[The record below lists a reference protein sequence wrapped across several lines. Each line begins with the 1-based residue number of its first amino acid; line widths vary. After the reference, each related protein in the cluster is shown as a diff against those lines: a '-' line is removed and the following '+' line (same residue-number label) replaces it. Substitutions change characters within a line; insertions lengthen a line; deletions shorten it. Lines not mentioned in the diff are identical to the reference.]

1 MKNMQAFFSLVAI
14 LLLVTMSSCEVIGD
28 IFQAGMWFAV
38 IIIAIV
44 VIVILWIIR
53 KLRGPRT
60 RL

>member
-1 MKNMQAFFSLVAI
+1 MKNMRAFLSLAFI
-14 LLLVTMSSCEVIGD
+14 LLLLTMSSCEVIGD

-38 IIIAIV
+38 IVIAIV
-44 VIVILWIIR
+44 ILLILWIIR

>member
-1 MKNMQAFFSLVAI
+1 MTSQ

-38 IIIAIV
+38 IVIAIV
-44 VIVILWIIR
+44 ILLIFWIIR
-53 KLRGPRT
+53 KLGGPRT